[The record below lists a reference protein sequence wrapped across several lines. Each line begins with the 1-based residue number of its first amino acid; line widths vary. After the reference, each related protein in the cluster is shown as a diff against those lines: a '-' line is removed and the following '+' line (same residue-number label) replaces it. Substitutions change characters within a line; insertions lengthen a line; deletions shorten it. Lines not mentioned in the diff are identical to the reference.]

1 VDYNPKW
8 SLNEKI
14 NFSGERE
21 ELREADIN
29 LLINVIRRKHMISMD
44 TAEHTDNSIQK
55 MLDLIEHFESNAS
68 SPVESPL
75 RQHLVKV
82 LTTTPTDGGVRQRE
96 HEFFEELPD
105 IIKRPHEV
113 HGGVVYL
120 QER

>member
-1 VDYNPKW
+1 LRFICSEKPVDYNPKW

-82 LTTTPTDGGVRQRE
+82 LSDNPDRWWRPTART
-96 HEFFEELPD
+96 
-105 IIKRPHEV
+105 
-113 HGGVVYL
+113 
-120 QER
+120 